1 MQVHTNVGD
10 GQWPPIPTLIVAL
23 SPLPALLVVM
33 VVVVVHVVDVGE
45 WCGGVVVVASS
56 KGGDVAS
63 TTNDGC

>member
-1 MQVHTNVGD
+1 MGHGFSRLSTACVTGRAVHIT
-10 GQWPPIPTLIVAL
+10 I
-23 SPLPALLVVM
+23 LVVM
-33 VVVVVHVVDVGE
+33 VIVVVHVVDVGE